1 MSSDVFKFD
10 QVKLDPIVHFCYV
23 CFKGK
28 IRVDGDDQLFELWNN
43 TTVLAGDSD
52 IWNYVTVSNE
62 EHSYSLIA
70 VKVEAGAI

>member
-1 MSSDVFKFD
+1 M
-10 QVKLDPIVHFCYV
+10 